1 MLVDTNVISELKRG
15 RHTHPR
21 VMAWFSKIPNERVF
35 TSVIVLGEIRRGIE
49 LVARSNKPQAD
60 VLERW
65 YASIRQRLA
74 DRVLAVDEP
83 IMLIWSKISVP
94 DLLPAYDGLIA
105 ATALAHR
112 MTVVTRNASDYQG
125 TRVDIIDPWAA

>member
-1 MLVDTNVISELKRG
+1 
-15 RHTHPR
+15 
-21 VMAWFSKIPNERVF
+21 MAWFSKIPNERVF

-49 LVARSNKPQAD
+49 LVARSDKPQAD

-94 DLLPAYDGLIA
+94 DLLCSPTMA
-105 ATALAHR
+105 
-112 MTVVTRNASDYQG
+112 
-125 TRVDIIDPWAA
+125 